1 MSLNA
6 KQRQALKNRLLAEQG
21 GKCAVCRR
29 GGFCSAHHFGLPHGE
44 CNSECKIQPVSTLD
58 HNHSH
63 AGCDGC
69 EQCARG
75 ITHALCN
82 RAITILEINPHLQN
96 DFIRTYLAKG
106 QITTTES
113 ANNDGH
119 RTRLSEEQVDTC
131 MHQQT

>member
-1 MSLNA
+1 MSPKA
-6 KQRQALKNRLLAEQG
+6 KQRQALKIKLLAEQG
-21 GKCAVCRR
+21 GKCAVCQRDA
-29 GGFCSAHHFGLPHGE
+29 FCSAHHFGMPHEE
-44 CNSECKIQPVSTLD
+44 CNSECKIQPVNTLD

-96 DFIRTYLAKG
+96 DFIRAYLAKG
-106 QITTTES
+106 QMNPKES
-113 ANNDGH
+113 ANNDGPF
-119 RTRLSEEQVDTC
+119 LECSAPIV
-131 MHQQT
+131 